1 MEREV
6 IIASNN
12 LLPTNDNQGCFWER
26 MNDQMK
32 EQKNQERMK
41 ERENYVRGNWLKT
54 KGGAAK
60 TLKRMCCVRGRGRQ
74 MWLSY
79 RTAGWPGLLGG
90 QKGAGHRLG
99 HAGLHVSHQVASPA
113 RNRKG
118 GKGTLKM
125 VGKQRPAGIY
135 HDWEVPVFGIL
146 INFNTLKYLISDLF
160 LA

>member
-1 MEREV
+1 MLLER
-6 IIASNN
+6 
-12 LLPTNDNQGCFWER
+12 
-26 MNDQMK
+26 
-32 EQKNQERMK
+32 
-41 ERENYVRGNWLKT
+41 
-54 KGGAAK
+54 KG
-60 TLKRMCCVRGRGRQ
+60 
-74 MWLSY
+74 
-79 RTAGWPGLLGG
+79 TADVTELQDSRLRPGLLGG
-90 QKGAGHRLG
+90 QKGAGNGVG

-125 VGKQRPAGIY
+125 VGKQGPAGIY